1 MLQISGVKL
10 NDNNL
15 RFDFL
20 ATPQII
26 FGQGRFETIKE
37 YLTTFGTKILV
48 VGSKRALD
56 QPIIKDVFSI
66 LTLKSGFEFETV
78 IIHGEPDTEQ
88 IDAGVQIGSQQN
100 ASSVVGIGGGS
111 AIDAGKAIAALLTNG
126 GKAKDYMEV
135 IGKGMNIIKPPLPF
149 IAVPTTAGTG
159 SEVTKNAVIL
169 SKEDK
174 LKASIRSPLLVPK
187 IAIIDPEL
195 MVSLP
200 KEITAYTGLDAL
212 TQLIEAY
219 TSNKSQPLTN
229 ALARIGILRAS
240 KSLIFAYENSKDIEA
255 REDMAMAAMLSGIC
269 LSNAGLGA
277 VHGLAGPIGGMLNI
291 PHGLI
296 CGALLLPVIN
306 VNIGTML
313 LQVPY
318 PETLLKYAQLGELFG
333 GLEFEPLK
341 IQVIHLVK
349 QLEFLIKSLHIAKLS
364 DYGLKE
370 NKFEEIIS
378 RAQLSSSMKYNP
390 VKLTDD
396 DLYRI
401 LTKAL

>member
-1 MLQISGVKL
+1 M

-15 RFDFL
+15 RFDLL

-37 YLTTFGTKILV
+37 HLLNY
-48 VGSKRALD
+48 GSKVLIVGNNKALE
-56 QPIIKDVFSI
+56 QSKVRNIFSN
-66 LTLKSGFEFETV
+66 LTHKFGFKFETI

-88 IDAGVQIGSQQN
+88 IDAGVQIGSQHN
-100 ASSVVGIGGGS
+100 ATSVIGIGGGS
-111 AIDAGKAIAALLTNG
+111 AIDAGKAIAGLLTNG
-126 GKAKDYMEV
+126 GKAKDYLEV
-135 IGKGMNIIKPPLPF
+135 IGNGMSITKPPIPF

-174 LKASIRSPLLVPK
+174 LKASIRSSLLVPK

-195 MVSLP
+195 MISLP
-200 KEITAYTGLDAL
+200 KEVTAYTGLDAL

-219 TSNKSQPLTN
+219 TSNKSQPITN

-240 KSLIFAYENSKDIEA
+240 KSLIFAYENGNDIEA
-255 REDMAMAAMLSGIC
+255 REDMAMAALLSGIC

-277 VHGLAGPIGGMLNI
+277 VHGLAGPIGGLLNI

-306 VNIGTML
+306 GNISSML
-313 LQVPY
+313 RQVPY

-341 IQVIHLVK
+341 EQVIHLIK
-349 QLEFLIKSLHIAKLS
+349 QLGYLIKSLHITKLS

-370 NKFEEIIS
+370 DDFDEIIR
-378 RAQLSSSMKYNP
+378 RAQISSSMKYNP
-390 VKLTDD
+390 IELTDEE
-396 DLYRI
+396 LYSI
-401 LTKAL
+401 LNKTI

>member
-1 MLQISGVKL
+1 LLQISGVKL

>member
-1 MLQISGVKL
+1 M